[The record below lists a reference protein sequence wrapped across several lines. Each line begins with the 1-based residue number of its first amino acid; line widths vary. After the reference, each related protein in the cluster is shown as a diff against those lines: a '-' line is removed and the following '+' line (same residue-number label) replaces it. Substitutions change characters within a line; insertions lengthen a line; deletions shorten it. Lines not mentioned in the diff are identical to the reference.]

1 MEINAAK
8 PTTASRPDLPEPT
21 SGEVVRLRVVCAFA
35 RMQLPLIAVP
45 EAVAMLHLKRSFALY
60 AGKTASPTWA
70 DFLADFYALDWFVAV
85 GCLER
90 VHAAWELLFQA
101 RTGRSDCLLVDALR
115 ARACRLYPRD
125 EEKRENAVG
134 EFWSRL
140 LAADTPLGS
149 AVLERYDG
157 KRPLS
162 PWLIRVFQNWH
173 LSQLRSSS
181 HTASLIDDDY
191 AQPPTA
197 TSATESRWHEEF
209 LEAGREWLHDL
220 PESETLLLGLR
231 WRYKLSQRDAANLL
245 KVHEGTVSRR
255 TDKLRDTALTRI
267 GERLTA
273 RGWTGDDLHAFILT
287 EMGNL
292 LLDEP
297 SLSAEALRRLLQS
310 QGLRVPTAE

>member
-1 MEINAAK
+1 M
-8 PTTASRPDLPEPT
+8 PTSLPIPEPT
-21 SGEVVRLRVVCAFA
+21 VAEVVRMRVACITA
-35 RMQLPLIAVP
+35 RMQLPQVAVT
-45 EAVAMLHLKRSFALY
+45 ETILMKRLRAAFELY
-60 AGKTASPTWA
+60 AAKAPTAPTWA
-70 DFLADFYALDWFVAV
+70 DFLMDFYTLDWLVAV

-90 VHAAWELLFQA
+90 VNAAWELLFQA

-125 EEKRENAVG
+125 EEKRENAVS

-140 LAADTPLGS
+140 LAADTAHGS

-157 KRPLS
+157 KRPLA

-181 HTASLIDDDY
+181 HIVSLTDGDY
-191 AQPPTA
+191 ALPLPATTA
-197 TSATESRWHEEF
+197 AESRWHEVF
-209 LEAGREWLHDL
+209 LEAGREWLQEL
-220 PESETLLLGLR
+220 PESERLLLGLR
-231 WRYKLSQRDAANLL
+231 WRYKLSQRDAAVLL

-255 TDKLRDTALTRI
+255 TDKLRDTALERI
-267 GERLTA
+267 GDRLTDQ
-273 RGWTGDDLHAFILT
+273 GWTGDDLNGFILT

-297 SLSAEALRRLLQS
+297 SLSAEALRRSLQA
-310 QGLRVPTAE
+310 QGIAAPEN